1 MEKGLPHLPRFGFR
15 TNREWDRFV
24 LPFEKEMDIVPAL
37 KKDRYIRLDISTVD
51 LGPEDIRLNCDE
63 EDRKALKAPY
73 PKVEQQIDCGTISIG
88 VDTVENT
95 IQAKD
100 SWGY

>member
-1 MEKGLPHLPRFGFR
+1 MSISTRWRKVFR
-15 TNREWDRFV
+15 
-24 LPFEKEMDIVPAL
+24 ISPAL
-37 KKDRYIRLDISTVD
+37 DFGPIGNISTVD

>member
-1 MEKGLPHLPRFGFR
+1 M
-15 TNREWDRFV
+15 

-37 KKDRYIRLDISTVD
+37 KKDRYMRLDNSTVD
-51 LGPEDIRLNCDE
+51 RLNCNE
-63 EDRKALKAPY
+63 EDRKALKALY

-88 VDTVENT
+88 GDKVENP
-95 IQAKD
+95 IQVKD

>member
-1 MEKGLPHLPRFGFR
+1 MKWMLCRPI
-15 TNREWDRFV
+15 D
-24 LPFEKEMDIVPAL
+24 
-37 KKDRYIRLDISTVD
+37 LD
-51 LGPEDIRLNCDE
+51 PKDIRLNCDE

-73 PKVEQQIDCGTISIG
+73 PKIGQQIDRGTISIG
-88 VDTVENT
+88 SYTVENL

>member
-37 KKDRYIRLDISTVD
+37 KKD
-51 LGPEDIRLNCDE
+51 
-63 EDRKALKAPY
+63 
-73 PKVEQQIDCGTISIG
+73 
-88 VDTVENT
+88 
-95 IQAKD
+95 
-100 SWGY
+100 